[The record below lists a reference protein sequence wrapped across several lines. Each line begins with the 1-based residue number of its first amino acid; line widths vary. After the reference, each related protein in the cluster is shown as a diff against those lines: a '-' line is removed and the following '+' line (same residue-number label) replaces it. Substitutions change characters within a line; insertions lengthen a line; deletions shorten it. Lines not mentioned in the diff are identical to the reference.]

1 MTDQSTPTIIENIDE
16 IVFRCFDQ
24 GVYWGK
30 LAYSDNERP
39 DEPENPI
46 DRTEANKLLMKLL
59 ADFAERITPEKE
71 IYSVSKKMADKR
83 FEEIGVLP
91 APHSAYRLGRTDVI
105 DTITQNVKAEL
116 GAAPTNSK
124 EVSNE

>member
-59 ADFAERITPEKE
+59 ADFAERITPEKTNMTTDLAGE
-71 IYSVSKKMADKR
+71 YDASHTMW
-83 FEEIGVLP
+83 GVLNHGDGFNE
-91 APHSAYRLGRTDVI
+91 AI
-105 DTITQNVKAEL
+105 DLITQNVKAEL
-116 GAAPTNSK
+116 EAAPTNSK